1 MFFDLPN
8 DTNDISSNEHLA
20 TDSSFLC
27 YWFYEIVDIDGKSL
41 LRELNQ
47 ENRFPDW
54 AMVIRTGLLGWTIDS
69 G

>member
-8 DTNDISSNEHLA
+8 DTNDISSNEHLV